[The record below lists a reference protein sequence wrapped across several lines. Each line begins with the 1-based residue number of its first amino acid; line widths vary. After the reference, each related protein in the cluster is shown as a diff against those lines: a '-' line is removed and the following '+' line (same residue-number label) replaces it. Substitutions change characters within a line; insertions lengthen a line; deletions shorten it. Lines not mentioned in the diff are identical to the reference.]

1 MEGRGESEAREV
13 ESGALAI
20 KYHNEIELSGSIH
33 SLVDQRRMDTYEP
46 SFEVR
51 L

>member
-13 ESGALAI
+13 E
-20 KYHNEIELSGSIH
+20 IELSGTIH